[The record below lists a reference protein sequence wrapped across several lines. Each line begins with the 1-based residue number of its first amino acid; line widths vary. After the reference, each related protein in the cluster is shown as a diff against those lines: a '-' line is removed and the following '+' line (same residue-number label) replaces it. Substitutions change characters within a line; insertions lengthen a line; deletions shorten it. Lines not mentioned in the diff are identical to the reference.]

1 VNPRIAVLLSTFNGE
16 AWLEAQLDS
25 LLAQREVSLEV
36 FARDDGSSDGT
47 RAILARYAAHWP
59 ALATPLNG
67 DNLGPAAS
75 FLTLLAA
82 VPDDFDAYAF
92 CDQDDVWLP
101 EKLARAHRRLA
112 KTGDGAAALYCSR
125 VMCVDAEL
133 RPIGPAPIKDDGR
146 FKALLF
152 ENIAFG
158 VTVVMNRAAALLAR
172 ERLPERGAI
181 IMHDWWCALT
191 ISAVGEV
198 IYDPEPGVLYRQH
211 GSNQIGQK
219 VGRAGEIARLIRM
232 FLRAPRRFWPVRAQ
246 AAELLRLWG
255 GMLKPADRVLV
266 EGFVASNRSL
276 RARLGYALAGPVTRA
291 DPLWNLAAR
300 TLIALGLY

>member
-1 VNPRIAVLLSTFNGE
+1 MIPRIAVLISTFNGE

-25 LLAQREVSLEV
+25 LLAQRAVAVEV

-47 RAILARYAAHWP
+47 RAILARYATHWP
-59 ALATPLNG
+59 TLATPLGG

-75 FLTLLAA
+75 FLALLAV
-82 VPDDFDAYAF
+82 VPEDFDAYAF

-101 EKLARAHRRLA
+101 DKLARAFSRLTETA
-112 KTGDGAAALYCSR
+112 AEGAALYCSR

-146 FKALLF
+146 FRALLF

-172 ERLPERGAI
+172 QKLPQRGTI
-181 IMHDWWCALT
+181 IMHDWWCALV
-191 ISAVGEV
+191 ISAMGEV

-211 GSNQIGQK
+211 GANQIGQK
-219 VGRAGEIARLIRM
+219 VGKLSEIARLVRM
-232 FLRAPRRFWPVRAQ
+232 FARAPRRFWPVRAQ

-255 GMLKPADRVLV
+255 EALAPADLALA

-276 RARLGYALAGPVTRA
+276 GARLAYALAGPVTRTDA
-291 DPLWNLAAR
+291 LWVAAAR